1 MSKKIKILRILNRLS
16 LGGPTYN
23 VSYLTK
29 FISNKYKTILVCGKE
44 MRFETSSKFV
54 TNQIRVNVKYI
65 NNLQRE
71 ISLFKDFKVLIELIK
86 IIKKFQ
92 PDIIHTHAS
101 KAGFLGRLAGI
112 ICGIKIIIHTFH
124 GHIFHSYFG
133 YCKTKLFILIEKIL
147 AKKTNKIIVL
157 SNYQKKELS
166 NHYKIANS
174 NKFKI
179 IKLGFDIKRFTK
191 KNMHSNFFIKKLKL
205 NNYKTVGIIGRLSSI
220 KNINYF
226 IDIAENL
233 INKKKRKIKFIIVG
247 DGERK
252 KDLIKYSKIKRLRTV
267 EFKNKT
273 LKANFDVVFTSWI
286 KKIENLYPAL
296 DIVCNTSL
304 NEGTPLSLLESM
316 AAKKPVIG
324 TNVGGVRDIIKNDFN
339 GYCFNIKNKN
349 KMINQID
356 NLLNNKKE
364 RIRLGNNG
372 YNFVKK
378 NHSYLSL
385 VNNTEKIYSHELKK
399 YKKL

>member
-1 MSKKIKILRILNRLS
+1 M
-16 LGGPTYN
+16 
-23 VSYLTK
+23 
-29 FISNKYKTILVCGKE
+29 
-44 MRFETSSKFV
+44 
-54 TNQIRVNVKYI
+54 
-65 NNLQRE
+65 
-71 ISLFKDFKVLIELIK
+71 
-86 IIKKFQ
+86 
-92 PDIIHTHAS
+92 
-101 KAGFLGRLAGI
+101 
-112 ICGIKIIIHTFH
+112 
-124 GHIFHSYFG
+124 
-133 YCKTKLFILIEKIL
+133 
-147 AKKTNKIIVL
+147 
-157 SNYQKKELS
+157 
-166 NHYKIANS
+166 
-174 NKFKI
+174 
-179 IKLGFDIKRFTK
+179 
-191 KNMHSNFFIKKLKL
+191 
-205 NNYKTVGIIGRLSSI
+205 
-220 KNINYF
+220 
-226 IDIAENL
+226 
-233 INKKKRKIKFIIVG
+233 G

-273 LKANFDVVFTSWI
+273 LGANFDVVFTSWI

-349 KMINQID
+349 KMINKID

-364 RIRLGNNG
+364 RVRLGNNG

-399 YKKL
+399 YQKFQKKEMA